1 MAKQKEATSAASRLE
16 LPADPRAALERLRTL
31 LAEGVPA
38 GEIAA
43 AAAGIN
49 DAGAAELL
57 TEMEARVTGATRREV
72 RRALFRLRQHGINA
86 PQAFTAAPAG
96 PAAATGAGLSGFVS
110 HIDPEDAQIV
120 WLVKARSGGGLS
132 RLRGLVSE
140 HEGLVTVSFDHLSR
154 RELREERQEL
164 ERRLGI
170 KLMEADWQLA
180 DHLLCDAYRRT
191 TQEQRSKVG
200 DFLALRAEL
209 VATPPAADFV
219 HPIYRE
225 LADRLAVEPALEP
238 LAEAGLTA
246 NLLSADELAPYLKEI
261 GEIRQSPLV
270 LNRFQQEERVEKVV
284 ASALGALFTP
294 LRRRI
299 IQRRL
304 ENLALT
310 LSRANEPDRAAA
322 AAGAAARLRDGVEP
336 ASVPFFV
343 QLVRQNLS
351 AALSEQQQKAAEEP
365 RLIVTPTE
373 ALRAQA

>member
-1 MAKQKEATSAASRLE
+1 
-16 LPADPRAALERLRTL
+16 
-31 LAEGVPA
+31 
-38 GEIAA
+38 
-43 AAAGIN
+43 
-49 DAGAAELL
+49 
-57 TEMEARVTGATRREV
+57 
-72 RRALFRLRQHGINA
+72 
-86 PQAFTAAPAG
+86 
-96 PAAATGAGLSGFVS
+96 
-110 HIDPEDAQIV
+110 
-120 WLVKARSGGGLS
+120 
-132 RLRGLVSE
+132 
-140 HEGLVTVSFDHLSR
+140 
-154 RELREERQEL
+154 
-164 ERRLGI
+164 
-170 KLMEADWQLA
+170 
-180 DHLLCDAYRRT
+180 
-191 TQEQRSKVG
+191 
-200 DFLALRAEL
+200 
-209 VATPPAADFV
+209 
-219 HPIYRE
+219 
-225 LADRLAVEPALEP
+225 LAVEPALEP

-373 ALRAQA
+373 ALRAQARAGARLPRRWKATQR